1 MLDRKARVADNYNRI
16 VGNKTVGNAIVG
28 KDWFWLRSLK
38 MRDRLKQGVGGV
50 VTKERFWD
58 RENEKKLF
66 VARIDE
72 GAHILLVAQ
81 RRMGKT
87 SLMAE
92 AAEILREKYLCLFVD
107 LEKSRSGMDAMAELS
122 IKMQPYKGLWD
133 KTKEM
138 FSNVLTGVTDRVD
151 SIEVSEIGV
160 KLRSGLTRGNWAA
173 KGDQLLDILAGSGG
187 RVVVMLDEVPI
198 LVNKMLKDKENRVTA
213 EGRAEA
219 DEFMS
224 WLRKNSIKHQGKMSF
239 VICGSIGLEPILHQ
253 AGLSATINNFVP
265 FELDPWDDETAKECL
280 LALGK
285 EYGIEFDKG
294 VTEDMVKRL
303 GCCIPHHVQMF
314 FTNAYDRCVKRG
326 NMRCTIADVGDVYTR
341 DMLGVRGHVEL
352 IHYEE
357 RLEKVLDKEL
367 LKLALDMLTEAAVT
381 GCLTKEATK
390 AFQGEY
396 ELDGRDVAE
405 GQKEILW
412 VLEHDGYLEKGAAGY
427 VFVSKLLRDWWKN
440 RHGMFFTP
448 VLERG
453 A

>member
-1 MLDRKARVADNYNRI
+1 
-16 VGNKTVGNAIVG
+16 
-28 KDWFWLRSLK
+28 
-38 MRDRLKQGVGGV
+38 MRDRLKQAVGNV
-50 VTKERFWD
+50 VSGEAFWD
-58 RENEKKLF
+58 REKDMELF
-66 VARIDE
+66 VERIGE

-87 SLMAE
+87 SLMAK
-92 AAEILREKYLCLFVD
+92 AAEILSEKYICLFVD

-122 IKMQPYKGLWD
+122 IKMQPHKGIWD

-138 FSNVLTGVTDRVD
+138 FSNVLNRVTDTVD
-151 SIEVSEIGV
+151 SIEVSEIEV
-160 KLRSGLTRGNWAA
+160 KLRSGLTKGNWAA
-173 KGDQLLDILAGSGG
+173 KGDQLLDILAGSGE
-187 RVVVMLDEVPI
+187 RVVVMFDEVPI
-198 LVNKMLKDKENRVTA
+198 LVNAMLKDKDNRVTA
-213 EGRAEA
+213 DGKAEA

-253 AGLSATINNFVP
+253 AGLSATINNFMP
-265 FELDPWDDETAKECL
+265 FSLDPWDEETGEGCL

-285 EYGIEFDKG
+285 EYGIEFDEG
-294 VTEDMVKRL
+294 VTEDMIERL

-314 FTNAYDRCVKRG
+314 FSNVYSRCVKRE
-326 NMRCTIADVGDVYTR
+326 NMRCTIADIENMYTR

-357 RLEKVLDKEL
+357 RLEKILDKEL

-381 GCLTKEATK
+381 ACLTKEAIR

-396 ELDGRDVAE
+396 ELDGRDVVE

-412 VLEHDGYLEKGAAGY
+412 VLEHDGYLEKRAEGY

-440 RHGMFFTP
+440 RHEAFFTP
-448 VLERG
+448 ILERG